1 MSIASQNVAPPEAE
15 TTGVSTKG
23 TKSAAE
29 TLARVRRIWPWAFLI
44 LMVATFTIASQQLN
58 NVNFLSPRAIQ
69 GIAVYTTQILLLGLG
84 ETLIIICAGIDLSV
98 AWILGYSSVV
108 AAQIMKYMYAAHF
121 GPVETVGLGIM
132 GGILAPVLPGLLS
145 GLLVTRWNV
154 PSFISTLAVGFI
166 VEGVALLIS
175 HGYPIADQPPYLG
188 ELGNNSILNWSP
200 GNWFT
205 WFKVPETSTL
215 AQLQTNIPLMPN
227 VVFVTIVV
235 TAICWFILARTRFGQ
250 HLYAIGG
257 NLEAAKRAGIPVNRT
272 LVQVY
277 ILSAVLAGVAGVLW
291 AARFTSGAYNGGE
304 TTQMFSIA
312 AVVIGGASLF
322 GGEGTIVGT
331 IVGALVIATIQYG
344 LVVLGVENFYQY
356 VVVGAVLILAV
367 VVDQLGRR
375 MGK

>member
-1 MSIASQNVAPPEAE
+1 MTIASQDKAVTEEVVAQPSRAKR
-15 TTGVSTKG
+15 G
-23 TKSAAE
+23 AE
-29 TLARVRRIWPWAFLI
+29 TLATLRKVYPWAFLI
-44 LMVATFTIASQQLN
+44 TMLLFFTVASQELN
-58 NVNFLSPRAIQ
+58 NVNFLTPRALQ
-69 GIAVYTTQILLLGLG
+69 GIAVYSTQILLLALG
-84 ETLIIICAGIDLSV
+84 ETLIIISAGIDLSV
-98 AWILGYSSVV
+98 AWILGFSSII
-108 AAQIMKYMYAAHF
+108 AADIMKYMYAAGY
-121 GPVETVGLGIM
+121 GPLETIGLGIL
-132 GGILAPVLPGLLS
+132 GGVFVAVFPGLLN

-154 PSFISTLAVGFI
+154 PSFISTLAVGFV
-166 VEGVALLIS
+166 VEGVALLRS

-188 ELGNNSILNWSP
+188 ELGNNSIINWSP
-200 GNWFT
+200 GNWFS
-205 WFKVPETSTL
+205 WFKVPDTSTVQ
-215 AQLQTNIPLMPN
+215 QLQANIPLMPN
-227 VVFVTIVV
+227 VVFVTILV
-235 TAICWFILARTRFGQ
+235 TAVCWFILAKTQFGQ

-257 NLEAAKRAGIPVNRT
+257 NLEAAKRAGIPVNQT
-272 LVQVY
+272 LIKVY
-277 ILSAVLAGVAGVLW
+277 IFSAVLAGIAGVLW

-375 MGK
+375 MAK